1 MSFNIGEFISSIFD
15 LTAGDYLASVWGSE
29 PWVSVV
35 LDILGILIV
44 ATIPL
49 VSVFFVGLA
58 ERKVLAR
65 MQDRIGPNRVGGKY
79 GLLQMFADVVKMLT
93 KELLV
98 PAGADKV
105 AYFLAPILSLATSAL
120 LFAVVPFAPGV
131 IGTNLGIGVF
141 YVLSISSVSVV
152 ALLLAGWGSNNKY
165 ALLGAFR
172 AVAQLVSYEVPMI
185 LSLLV
190 PIILASSMSTVE
202 MVEAQSIP
210 FIIFAPISALIFF
223 VSSLAETGRSPFD
236 LLEAESEIVAGFHTE
251 YSGMVFGLFMAA
263 EYMGIMFMCFLFST
277 AYLGG
282 YRFFGL
288 EEIVLGNGFQLG
300 RLLGLLISIF
310 KGALVFF
317 VFMWLRATL
326 PRLRIDQL
334 LNFNWKFM
342 VPLMLTILLTV
353 ALLDRLILD
362 YIPQVGDAGRAG
374 IHFASNIAIGLAGL
388 EVLRRSARR
397 QRQRHNNT
405 STVLAVAED
414 AGALLYVTAEVE
426 PDHAHDEH
434 DAHEPIPA
442 H

>member
-1 MSFNIGEFISSIFD
+1 MSFNILEFISSIFD
-15 LTAGDYLASVWGSE
+15 LTAGEYLANVWGTD
-29 PWVSVV
+29 PWVSIV

-98 PAGADKV
+98 PAGADKP
-105 AYFLAPILSLATSAL
+105 AYFLAPILGLATSAL

-131 IGTNLGIGVF
+131 IGTDLSIGIF
-141 YVLSISSVSVV
+141 YILAISSVSVV
-152 ALLLAGWGSNNKY
+152 AILLAGWGSNNKY

-190 PIILASSMSTVE
+190 PIILARSLSTTQL
-202 MVEAQSIP
+202 VEAQAIP

-223 VSSLAETGRSPFD
+223 VSALAETGRSPFD

-263 EYMGIMFMCFLFST
+263 EYMAIMFMCFLFST
-277 AYLGG
+277 AFLGG

-288 EEIVLGNGFQLG
+288 EEIVLANGFQLG
-300 RLLGLLISIF
+300 RLLGLFISIF

-342 VPLMLTILLTV
+342 VPLTLVILLAV
-353 ALLDRLILD
+353 ALLDRLVLD
-362 YIPQVGDAGRAG
+362 LVPGITEGSWVRAAV
-374 IHFASNIAIGLAGL
+374 HLVSNLIIGFAGL
-388 EVLRRSARR
+388 EVLRRAARR
-397 QRQRHNNT
+397 QRKMHNT
-405 STVLAVAED
+405 ASPILAVAENEGD
-414 AGALLYVTAEVE
+414 PITVEEEVG
-426 PDHAHDEH
+426 PAHDH
-434 DAHEPIPA
+434 HHEPVPA

>member
-15 LTAGDYLASVWGSE
+15 LTAGDYLAGVWGSE

-35 LDILGILIV
+35 LDIIGILVV

-49 VSVFFVGLA
+49 LSVFFVGLA

-105 AYFLAPILSLATSAL
+105 AYFLAPVLSLATSAL

-131 IGTNLGIGVF
+131 IGTDLGVGIF

-190 PIILASSMSTVE
+190 PIILASSMSTME
-202 MVEAQSIP
+202 IVEAQSIP
-210 FIIFAPISALIFF
+210 FIVFAPIAALIFF

-277 AYLGG
+277 TYLGG

-288 EEIVLGNGFQLG
+288 EEIVLANGFQLG
-300 RLLGLLISIF
+300 RLLGLFISLI
-310 KGALVFF
+310 KGALAFF

-342 VPLMLTILLTV
+342 VPLMLVILLTV

-362 YIPQVGDAGRAG
+362 YIPQIGEAGRAG
-374 IHFASNIAIGLAGL
+374 IHFASNIVIGFAAL
-388 EVLRRSARR
+388 ELLRRAAQR
-397 QRQRHNNT
+397 QRQRHNIT
-405 STVLAVAED
+405 SPVLAIVENEGAPVYVA
-414 AGALLYVTAEVE
+414 AEVE
-426 PDHAHDEH
+426 TVHAH
-434 DAHEPIPA
+434 DAHEPVPA